1 MTSST
6 LHPGDVRAAWTE
18 PVTAVQLVDD
28 ARARAFANLEIETV
42 GDLLH
47 HYPFRYLDFAHT
59 LKLKDV
65 RAGDEVTVV
74 GRVHE
79 VRVKQVR
86 PKLRITEVG
95 LIDDTGVLIGVWFN
109 QPYVS
114 RRFVEGEHV
123 AFAGHVENG
132 YGIKQMRKPYVEKLG
147 AEDSPSD
154 LGKILPIHKAT
165 EGLSTNWIR
174 RLVICALEEFG
185 EVADFLP
192 SHLRLERNL
201 LPLRSAITQMHC
213 YMYLLFI
220 TKPRKRLAY
229 DELFLLQLGLAV
241 RRYVH
246 TQETQGIAH
255 VIDGPLLS
263 TFTANIPVELTADQR
278 TAVSEILSDM
288 AEASP
293 MNRLLLGD
301 VGTGKTLVAA
311 HAMCAA
317 ADSGGQAAMMAPTE
331 VLALQYANALGGL
344 LDASGISWSLLT
356 GSVSTAERK
365 DILERLASGEIQVA
379 FGTHA
384 LIDSGVTFD
393 RLTLS
398 IVDEQHRFGVE
409 QRIALREKGAA
420 ADLLVMTATPIP
432 RSLAMTL
439 YGDLAVSYL
448 RERPHGTSGDRT
460 TTRVVDKGHRA
471 QAYGTVR
478 TAVSDGR
485 QAYIVCPLVEES
497 EAAKARAAVD
507 EAKRLA
513 EKVFP
518 DLKVGLLHGKMTSKD
533 KADIMDRFRAG
544 RLDVLVTTT
553 VVEVGVDVPNATVM
567 IVEDAERF
575 GLAQLHQ
582 LRGRVGRGDQCGEV
596 LLFADPKTPNGKER
610 MAAIASTS
618 DGFELADLDLKLRGQ
633 GELLGEKQHGLPDLR
648 LASLVDDIDI
658 LIDARED
665 ARRLV
670 MADPHLQDPIHGPL
684 SAELRERFTDVSK
697 WVSSG

>member
-1 MTSST
+1 M
-6 LHPGDVRAAWTE
+6 
-18 PVTAVQLVDD
+18 
-28 ARARAFANLEIETV
+28 
-42 GDLLH
+42 GDLLQ
-47 HYPFRYLDFAHT
+47 HYPFRYLDLTHT
-59 LKLKDV
+59 PKLAEV
-65 RAGDEVTVV
+65 RAGDEVTVI

-79 VRVKQVR
+79 IRVKQVR

-95 LIDDTGVLIGVWFN
+95 LVDQTGVLIGVWFN

-123 AFAGHVENG
+123 AFAGRIEEG
-132 YGIKQMRKPYVEKLG
+132 YGIKQMRQPYVEKLG

-185 EVADFLP
+185 DVPDFLP
-192 SHLRLERNL
+192 ADLRIARDL
-201 LPLRSAITQMHC
+201 LPLRSALRLMH
-213 YMYLLFI
+213 FPVDSSDI
-220 TKPRKRLAY
+220 ESARKRLAY
-229 DELFLLQLGLAV
+229 DELFLLQLGLAI

-246 TQETQGIAH
+246 TQETEGVGH
-255 VIDGPLLS
+255 TIDGPILS
-263 TFTANIPVELTADQR
+263 TFRRSIPVELTVDQK
-278 TAVSEILSDM
+278 TATDEILSDM
-288 AEASP
+288 AQPSP

-311 HAMCAA
+311 HALCAA
-317 ADSGGQAAMMAPTE
+317 ADSGAQAAMMAPTE
-331 VLALQYANALGGL
+331 VLALQYANALGEL
-344 LDASGISWSLLT
+344 LDASKVNWALLT
-356 GSVSTAERK
+356 GSVSAAERK
-365 DILERLASGEIQVA
+365 DILQGLATGEIQVV

-384 LIDSGVTFD
+384 LIDSGVEFD

-409 QRIALREKGAA
+409 QRLALREKGAA

-448 RERPHGTSGDRT
+448 RERPTGTSGDRT
-460 TTRVVDKGHRA
+460 TTQVVGKSHRR
-471 QAYGTVR
+471 QAYDTVR
-478 TAVSDGR
+478 AAVSAGR
-485 QAYIVCPLVEES
+485 QAYIICPLVEES
-497 EAAKARAAVD
+497 DAAKARAAVD
-507 EAKRLA
+507 EARRLA
-513 EKVFP
+513 EEVFP
-518 DLKVGLLHGKMTSKD
+518 ELKVGLLHGRMTSKE
-533 KADIMDRFRAG
+533 KAAVMDRFRAA
-544 RLDVLVTTT
+544 RLDILVTTT

-582 LRGRVGRGDQCGEV
+582 LRGRVGRGEKSGEV
-596 LLFADPKTPNGKER
+596 LLFADPKTAEGRER
-610 MAAIASTS
+610 MTAIASTS

-633 GELLGEKQHGLPDLR
+633 GEILGDKQHGMPDLR
-648 LASLVDDIDI
+648 LASLVDDVDI
-658 LIDARED
+658 LVEARKDAQQ
-665 ARRLV
+665 LV
-670 MADPHLQDPIHGPL
+670 ATDPHLADPVHGPL
-684 SAELRERFTDVSK
+684 SAELRERFAEASK